1 MRTQV
6 QKWGNSLALR
16 IPRAFALELGLGAD
30 AQVELTLEEGRLVLR
45 PHASREHRLAALL
58 DQVTPE
64 NLHAEI
70 DFGDPVGGESW

>member
-30 AQVELTLEEGRLVLR
+30 AEVELTLEEGRLVLQ
-45 PHASREHRLAALL
+45 PHASREHRLAAFL
-58 DQVTPE
+58 DRVTPE

-70 DFGDPVGGESW
+70 DFGGPVGGESW